1 MKIGWV
7 IMGRIDVL
15 ALGWQEDD
23 MTLGAVKR
31 LRAAERIILRTERCG
46 AADYLRREGIEFETF
61 DALYDL
67 SDDFDELAERVA
79 EALHEAAQAGDV
91 LYGVNDPGDQTAA
104 VLMRLYPDAVSMSG
118 GVSEGSTLQIYAGG
132 SFRQVGALDDFTPD
146 ASVATLVREI
156 DTPILA
162 GELKLRLSEVYP
174 DETMIV
180 MLMADGKTRRV
191 PLWEM
196 DRQENYGHTCCA
208 LIPAVDDLTQ
218 KSRFSFD
225 DLCRI
230 MRRLRAFDGDPWDIE
245 QTHQSLRRYLIEEA
259 YEAAEAIDKDDPD
272 ALYDE
277 LGDVLLQ
284 VVFHAEIGREH
295 GEFDVSDVTT
305 AICRKMIDRHP
316 SVFSGAMGDDSAAWE
331 ESKMQEKGQSSHAE
345 ALEGIAH
352 SLPALLRASKILS
365 RAAAFGYEPPKTEP
379 ADAQAIGDALL
390 VLAQRAIYAGID
402 PESALSDATQRFVD
416 RFAKLEQTLEKSGR
430 SPASV
435 TADETAALWKMQ
447 SCKND

>member
-1 MKIGWV
+1 
-7 IMGRIDVL
+7 MGRIDVL

-146 ASVATLVREI
+146 ASAATLVREI

-196 DRQENYGHTCCA
+196 DRQKNYGHTCCA

-218 KSRFSFD
+218 KSRFSF
-225 DLCRI
+225 
-230 MRRLRAFDGDPWDIE
+230 FFS
-245 QTHQSLRRYLIEEA
+245 TA
-259 YEAAEAIDKDDPD
+259 YSI
-272 ALYDE
+272 
-277 LGDVLLQ
+277 
-284 VVFHAEIGREH
+284 
-295 GEFDVSDVTT
+295 S
-305 AICRKMIDRHP
+305 P
-316 SVFSGAMGDDSAAWE
+316 STPHEM
-331 ESKMQEKGQSSHAE
+331 
-345 ALEGIAH
+345 
-352 SLPALLRASKILS
+352 
-365 RAAAFGYEPPKTEP
+365 T
-379 ADAQAIGDALL
+379 
-390 VLAQRAIYAGID
+390 
-402 PESALSDATQRFVD
+402 
-416 RFAKLEQTLEKSGR
+416 
-430 SPASV
+430 SPAHTV
-435 TADETAALWKMQ
+435 AMK
-447 SCKND
+447 